1 MDLTAKVEI
10 TVSELEDRPVEITQ
24 AEKQGKKDL
33 KKKNLHRLVISYR
46 QSDIYV
52 IGVLE
57 DKAKEQQKKYLG
69 KQKPKISLI

>member
-33 KKKNLHRLVISYR
+33 KKKTST
-46 QSDIYV
+46 D
-52 IGVLE
+52 
-57 DKAKEQQKKYLG
+57 
-69 KQKPKISLI
+69 